1 MSKPDAPAPPDYV
14 AQAKEQGVAN
24 VEAARVGSKLSNPSW
39 ENAYGSRDVI
49 YGYGGDQDAVH
60 IIDKMSPAEQAK
72 LNLSNNIE
80 RNLLNTAQ
88 AGLNRVS
95 GAMATPFDI
104 SKVRESQGAPTANW
118 TANEDTRKSVAN
130 SLMSRLD
137 PQFARDEESTRS
149 RLANQGITQG
159 SEAYNREMES
169 LNNAKT
175 DARMQADI
183 QAGQEQSRL
192 AGLES
197 QNFADRT
204 SSYNSSMQGRQQDIQ
219 EQAYL
224 RSLPLNELNAL
235 RTGNQATAPQ
245 FQQFSGQNVAAA
257 PLLQG
262 AQLSENA
269 AMDRY
274 NAKMQSRNALIQG
287 GAQLGAAFATG
298 GASAAGGAK

>member
-1 MSKPDAPAPPDYV
+1 MGKPKAPDAPDYV

-39 ENAYGSRDVI
+39 ENAYGTRDVT
-49 YGYGGDQDAVH
+49 YGWGGDQDAVH
-60 IIDKMSPAEQAK
+60 IVDKMSPAEQAK
-72 LNLSNNIE
+72 LDLSNNIE
-80 RNLLNTAQ
+80 KNLLNTAQ
-88 AGLNRVS
+88 SGLNRVS
-95 GAMATPFDI
+95 GAMDTPFDM
-104 SKVRESQGAPTANW
+104 SKVSGMRDAPV
-118 TANEDTRKSVAN
+118 ANEATRQSVAN

-175 DARMQADI
+175 DARMQADV

-192 AGLES
+192 FDMEQQQYTDSG
-197 QNFADRT
+197 QR
-204 SSYNSSMQGRQQDIQ
+204 RQQDIQ

-224 RSLPLNELNAL
+224 RSLPLNELNSL

-274 NAKMQSRNALIQG
+274 NAKMQSRNSLLQG
-287 GAQLGAAFATG
+287 GAQLGAAALTG
-298 GASAAGGAK
+298 GASKAGG